1 MLDNLKKFAVSWIV
15 MWALSYIVVALV
27 APQVSDVSPIVYGL
41 LGAGLLVM
49 SILTVLQEWNTQNDM
64 FGFLLGLAYFS
75 VAVLMVY
82 GGVTSW
88 TGISIWNVP
97 FEAKEV
103 FQVSMAF
110 ADFIAAAFM
119 LYLFGEVWSS

>member
-1 MLDNLKKFAVSWIV
+1 MNSLKKFAVSWTG

-27 APQVSDVSPIVYGL
+27 APQVSDVHPALYGL
-41 LGAGLLVM
+41 LGVGLLAM
-49 SILTVLQEWNTQNDM
+49 SILTVIQEFFTTNDD
-64 FGFLLGLAYFS
+64 FNYFLGVAYLG

-88 TGISIWNVP
+88 TGDFMWNVP
-97 FEAKEV
+97 FEAKEL

-119 LYLFGEVWSS
+119 VYLFGESWVA

>member
-1 MLDNLKKFAVSWIV
+1 

-27 APQVSDVSPIVYGL
+27 APQVSDVPPILYGL
-41 LGAGLLVM
+41 LGVVMLAM
-49 SILTVLQEWNTQNDM
+49 SILTVFQEWYVNNDYLN
-64 FGFLLGLAYFS
+64 FGLGIAYL
-75 VAVLMVY
+75 VVVVLMVY

-88 TGISIWNVP
+88 TGEFVWNVP
-97 FEAKEV
+97 FEAKEA

-119 LYLFGEVWSS
+119 LVLFGETWSN